1 MCDLLKNL
9 ILSFTILFASIQT
22 AFAMPEILPLE
33 KVQSGMSGKA
43 YTIVD
48 NSGFIEPFDVN
59 IVGLMDSGKG
69 SAKMIMAQA
78 SGSLIEKTGGILQ
91 GMSGSPVYVD
101 GKLIG
106 AVAIGLKDMSPYTF
120 FITPIEDMLKL
131 WNLPDTKYTA
141 KYSQPTTEEKTSEGD
156 EISEEEKLI
165 GEEEISDTVI
175 PAEEIPSKKK
185 SKRKKKSKSNKVEQ
199 SPAEET
205 KEKNS
210 DAENSVGEFDSEKI
224 EEKTSFYFSGFNAE
238 GESFLKREFENL
250 GLRNLYSAP
259 ISGKDQIVNYN
270 AKLEPGSAVGV
281 AVVYGDFSVGATGT
295 VTAVDGKRILGFG
308 HPFTHAGNVNFFMT
322 DASVIGSVSGG
333 DQHSGVKVAS
343 IGNIIG
349 RINQDREA
357 GIAGILGKFPSVVPI
372 TVNIKDNYLNRSET
386 YNASIAYNETLIP
399 KLGAAIAYT
408 SLSKTADSLAESTV
422 TVDFDIKTNVVD
434 DGNFTRQNMFYNVSD
449 VGQVAVMELMQ
460 ALTIVCSNTTEESDI
475 FGINVNIELDN
486 ERKTASLVSAV
497 PDKVKVKPGETVNL
511 TVTLQPY
518 RKPTEKVVVPYTV
531 PLAAKEGPLTL
542 DLHGGALVPVAQVLA
557 NVGIIMPTNETPA
570 QNYDEKIKNFLKTG
584 KNNQI
589 VVEPGASAEIKSDK
603 ELKKDIERAKKAQ
616 ARLEKLGKK
625 TDSSPNE
632 NKVDTGYIIDNV
644 IHAIIN
650 VDKI

>member
-259 ISGKDQIVNYN
+259 ISG
-270 AKLEPGSAVGV
+270 S
-281 AVVYGDFSVGATGT
+281 
-295 VTAVDGKRILGFG
+295 R
-308 HPFTHAGNVNFFMT
+308 
-322 DASVIGSVSGG
+322 AS
-333 DQHSGVKVAS
+333 
-343 IGNIIG
+343 
-349 RINQDREA
+349 
-357 GIAGILGKFPSVVPI
+357 
-372 TVNIKDNYLNRSET
+372 
-386 YNASIAYNETLIP
+386 
-399 KLGAAIAYT
+399 
-408 SLSKTADSLAESTV
+408 
-422 TVDFDIKTNVVD
+422 
-434 DGNFTRQNMFYNVSD
+434 
-449 VGQVAVMELMQ
+449 
-460 ALTIVCSNTTEESDI
+460 
-475 FGINVNIELDN
+475 
-486 ERKTASLVSAV
+486 
-497 PDKVKVKPGETVNL
+497 
-511 TVTLQPY
+511 
-518 RKPTEKVVVPYTV
+518 
-531 PLAAKEGPLTL
+531 
-542 DLHGGALVPVAQVLA
+542 
-557 NVGIIMPTNETPA
+557 
-570 QNYDEKIKNFLKTG
+570 
-584 KNNQI
+584 
-589 VVEPGASAEIKSDK
+589 
-603 ELKKDIERAKKAQ
+603 
-616 ARLEKLGKK
+616 
-625 TDSSPNE
+625 
-632 NKVDTGYIIDNV
+632 
-644 IHAIIN
+644 
-650 VDKI
+650 